1 RAVATAPGVP
11 APTLETMVIGG
22 FRVVHRTS
30 IQVIPPTAGATARTL
45 GVLTYNEF
53 DIARGRYTLLPS
65 DIGSDGQIETSFSSP
80 GGTDYYRQSWW
91 RVTAP
96 QQNVWFAN
104 RRQVFFQNDSLLT
117 GPATYELDNVPAT
130 VRGFDI
136 EDPWNVQRVEPTV
149 ATTLGSTGRRFVF
162 ASATTQQTHDLLL
175 ADEARGVVPP
185 PARRVNFRAIDPAK
199 PNFIVITHPKL
210 MQAAGTV
217 PNVARAYSNYRA
229 SAAGGAY
236 DTLMVTAPQLY
247 DQFHYGERSVIALR
261 HFSLWLAAKSPA
273 TQTKYL
279 LLLGK
284 GIAPG
289 AQVTATPVSDSSP
302 DNRQGSS
309 ASNLGRILGE
319 NGLDLVPVS
328 TRSTSDTFLSSDWP
342 NDNLVPALAT
352 GRLVATTP
360 QEALAY
366 LTKLQEYEAQINP
379 NQLNPEP
386 WHKSI
391 LHLSGGA
398 KITEIPAFRVHL
410 DAYKR
415 LAERPLFGG
424 QVSTIQR
431 VYTSDELPVTRYIP
445 NELNTGLALI
455 TYFGHGSTTQF
466 DINLGDINDR
476 TIGYENAKKY
486 PVMMYNGCSLGN
498 AFTNTPTFA
507 TDWIFAVNKGSIG
520 MMAESG
526 LSYEYLLDPA
536 QDLAYRLLF
545 NDPQWFGRSIAEVR
559 REVIRRLQ
567 YTFSYNPKL
576 SSNLWG
582 TEQLLCTIWQGDPAL
597 RMFAPA
603 KPDLVASNATLSL
616 SPIAPDAAISAASTQ
631 FTLNIGV
638 SNPLRI
644 TRDSVEIRV
653 TRSFPAPRPS
663 ITYVFNNHLN
673 NLGQL
678 LKP

>member
-1 RAVATAPGVP
+1 MRDDDEV
-11 APTLETMVIGG
+11 
-22 FRVVHRTS
+22 R
-30 IQVIPPTAGATARTL
+30 L
-45 GVLTYNEF
+45 G
-53 DIARGRYTLLPS
+53 
-65 DIGSDGQIETSFSSP
+65 
-80 GGTDYYRQSWW
+80 
-91 RVTAP
+91 
-96 QQNVWFAN
+96 
-104 RRQVFFQNDSLLT
+104 
-117 GPATYELDNVPAT
+117 
-130 VRGFDI
+130 
-136 EDPWNVQRVEPTV
+136 
-149 ATTLGSTGRRFVF
+149 
-162 ASATTQQTHDLLL
+162 
-175 ADEARGVVPP
+175 
-185 PARRVNFRAIDPAK
+185 RVNGPEVHPAK

-217 PNVARAYSNYRA
+217 PNVARAYASYRA
-229 SAAGGAY
+229 SAAGGGY
-236 DTLMVTAPQLY
+236 DTLLVTAPLLY

-261 HFSLWLAAKSPA
+261 HFALWLAAKSPA
-273 TQTKYL
+273 TQSKYL

-289 AQVTATPVSDSSP
+289 AQVTTTPVSDFSP
-302 DNRQGSS
+302 NNRQGSDVN
-309 ASNLGRILGE
+309 NLGRIRGE

-328 TRSTSDTFLSSDWP
+328 TRSASDIFLSSDWP
-342 NDNLVPALAT
+342 NNNFVPALST
-352 GRLVATTP
+352 GRIVAVTA

-366 LTKLQEYEAQINP
+366 LNKLQEYEAQINP

-386 WHKSI
+386 WHKNI

-398 KITEIPAFRVHL
+398 KITEIPAFRAHM

-466 DINLGDINDR
+466 DINLGDINDP
-476 TIGYENAKKY
+476 TTGYANAKKY

-498 AFTNTPTFA
+498 AFTNTSTFA
-507 TDWIFAVNKGSIG
+507 TDWIFAANKGSIG

-536 QDLAYRLLF
+536 QELMYRLMF
-545 NDPQWFGRSIAEVR
+545 NDPQWFGRPIAEVR
-559 REVIRRLQ
+559 REVIRRLMPG
-567 YTFSYNPKL
+567 FANNPQ
-576 SSNLWG
+576 G

-616 SPIAPDAAISAASTQ
+616 SLIAPDAAISAASTQ